1 MAEPSALQQTVD
13 VDIFY
18 GPFDLLLT
26 LVLREEVHLFELP
39 LVDLIQGALGDH
51 AVERWDLETASELVV
66 LLSALAE
73 LKARQLL
80 GEPGEAEPDPDAV
93 EARERLAA
101 RLIAYAP
108 FQRAAE
114 WLAERAG
121 ENAGPRYR
129 RVPIPGAV
137 PPPPTPELP
146 ASLLLALAPLLIA
159 PPTPSLTHL
168 TSRRVHLPTLLAKL
182 KEQLIFVR
190 SLSFEAVLGND
201 APPLEEAMMLLAALE
216 LARRGEVTLDQPEMF
231 GDITIAST
239 RSRP

>member
-1 MAEPSALQQTVD
+1 MAVPSALQQPVD
-13 VDIFY
+13 LDVFQ

-26 LVLREEVHLFELP
+26 LVLREEVDLFELP
-39 LVDLIQGALGDH
+39 LVELIHGALGER

-66 LLSALAE
+66 LLSSLAE
-73 LKARQLL
+73 LKARLLL

-121 ENAGPRYR
+121 ECAGPRYR
-129 RVPIPGAV
+129 RVPLPGM
-137 PPPPTPELP
+137 PPPAPAPESP
-146 ASLLLALAPLLIA
+146 SSLAGALGPLLVA
-159 PPTPSLTHL
+159 PPAPSLTHL
-168 TSRRVHLPTLLAKL
+168 TSRRVHLPALLDRLRDAL
-182 KEQLIFVR
+182 HRVR
-190 SLSFEAVLGND
+190 HVSFDEMVGD

-216 LARRGEVTLDQPEMF
+216 LARRGEARLDQPVAF
-231 GDITIAST
+231 GDIAITAT
-239 RSRP
+239 GGR

>member
-1 MAEPSALQQTVD
+1 MAEPGALQQTVD
-13 VDIFY
+13 LDVFF

-26 LVLREEVHLFELP
+26 LVLREEVQLFEVS
-39 LVDLIQGALGDH
+39 LVDLIQGALGHH

-108 FQRAAE
+108 FQRASE

-121 ENAGPRYR
+121 ESAGPRYR
-129 RVPIPGAV
+129 RVPIPGV
-137 PPPPTPELP
+137 PPPAPQPELP
-146 ASLLLALAPLLIA
+146 ASLATALAPLLVA
-159 PPTPSLTHL
+159 PPAPSLTHL
-168 TSRRVHLPTLLAKL
+168 TSRRVHLPTLLARL

-190 SLSFEAVLGND
+190 RLSFEAMLGD

-216 LARRGEVTLDQPEMF
+216 LARRGEVTLDQPTMF
-231 GDITIAST
+231 GDITISSARMVST
-239 RSRP
+239 

>member
-1 MAEPSALQQTVD
+1 MAEPGALQQNVD
-13 VDIFY
+13 LDVFY

-26 LVLREEVHLFELP
+26 LVLREEVQLFEVQ
-39 LVDLIQGALGDH
+39 LVDLIQESLGEH

-73 LKARQLL
+73 LKAKQLL
-80 GEPGEAEPDPDAV
+80 GEPGEAEPDPDAL

-108 FQRAAE
+108 FQRASE

-129 RVPIPGAV
+129 RVPIEGAT

-146 ASLLLALAPLLIA
+146 AALSVALAPLLIS
-159 PPTPSLTHL
+159 PPAPSLTHL
-168 TSRRVHLPTLLAKL
+168 TSRRVHLPTLLARL

-190 SLSFEAVLGND
+190 TLSFEAVLGDN

-216 LARRGEVTLDQPEMF
+216 MARRGEVTLDQPVMF
-231 GDITIAST
+231 GDIAISST
-239 RSRP
+239 RGQS

>member
-13 VDIFY
+13 LDVFQ

-26 LVLREEVHLFELP
+26 LVLREEVDLFELP
-39 LVDLIQGALGDH
+39 LVELIEGALGEQ

-73 LKARQLL
+73 LKARRLL

-114 WLAERAG
+114 WLAQRAG
-121 ENAGPRYR
+121 ERAGPRYR
-129 RVPIPGAV
+129 RVPVPGA
-137 PPPPTPELP
+137 PPPAPEPESP
-146 ASLLLALAPLLIA
+146 AALARALDRLLAA
-159 PPTPSLTHL
+159 PPAPSLTHL
-168 TSRRVHLPTLLAKL
+168 TARRIHLPSLLA
-182 KEQLIFVR
+182 QLRESLLRAR
-190 SLSFEAVLGND
+190 SVSFEDLVSG
-201 APPLEEAMMLLAALE
+201 APPLEEAMMLVAALE
-216 LARRGEVTLDQPEMF
+216 LARRGEARLRQDVLF
-231 GDITIAST
+231 GDITISAAA
-239 RSRP
+239 P